1 MCRVIQVREKVRFVE
16 TDLMGVVHHSNYLR
30 WFEMARVEY
39 LRSAGI
45 NLLEL
50 MKDGILFPITK
61 VECKYMASAYFD
73 DWLLIDIVMVS
84 YNKAKMEFAYQVR
97 NENNGKILNEG
108 FTQNLFTNEKGQVTR
123 LPESYYKKLSEI
135 AEIDRQ
141 LPSWAEKWKG
151 CGR

>member
-1 MCRVIQVREKVRFVE
+1 MIQTREKVRFVE
-16 TDLMGVVHHSNYLR
+16 TDMMGVVHHSNYLR

-45 NLLEL
+45 NLLDL
-50 MKDGILFPITK
+50 MDDGILFPITK

-73 DWLLIDIVMVS
+73 DWLLIDIVMIS
-84 YNKAKMEFAYQVR
+84 FNKAKMEFAYQIRKEDDEKV
-97 NENNGKILNEG
+97 LNEG
-108 FTQNLFTNEKGQVTR
+108 FTQNLFTNNKGQVAR
-123 LPESYYKKLSEI
+123 IPEFYYEKLIGIAKK
-135 AEIDRQ
+135 DKR